1 MIVPGLSE
9 DKLLAELVADKE
21 CIARKV
27 RKIAREK
34 ILRLQKSGRDGINE
48 ELGYTYEISNI
59 VYNNTWR
66 VALFINMAKNPKWYH
81 LSVCCVESGQGT
93 KDYYFVRGF
102 SQKKPYYI
110 KVSSH
115 AMKRFIERAFTTVS
129 KEKVA
134 GIDLAPILIRKGE
147 VITWMKVADPKLWKY
162 TINNEEENE
171 LIKLFYT
178 FYGCYLG
185 CETENGNY
193 VFKTYLNKNTNFKK
207 WGEKESMLTCKYAH
221 MVFNESFYDKKF
233 IENIMDDEMKEMN
246 VGIKQ
251 CFKFKLVP

>member
-1 MIVPGLSE
+1 MIVPGLSD
-9 DKLLAELVADKE
+9 DKLLAELVVDKE
-21 CIARKV
+21 KIAGKA
-27 RKIAREK
+27 RKIAKK
-34 ILRLQKSGRDGINE
+34 IILDLQKRGRDGINHDI
-48 ELGYTYEISNI
+48 GYTYEISNK

-66 VALFINMAKNPKWYH
+66 VAIFINMAKKPKWYH
-81 LSVCCVESGQGT
+81 HSVCCVESEQGM

-102 SQKKPYYI
+102 SQRKPYYI

-115 AMKRFIERAFTTVS
+115 AMKRFIERAFEDDLQ
-129 KEKVA
+129 EKVT
-134 GIDLAPILIRKGE
+134 GIELAPILIRKGE

-162 TINNEEENE
+162 TVNNEEENE

-207 WGEKESMLTCKYAH
+207 CGEEESMLICKYAH

-233 IENIMDDEMKEMN
+233 IENIMDDEMKKMN

-251 CFKFKLVP
+251 CFKFKLMP